1 MADTTRDEV
10 RSDTRADGDLRPC
23 ERLARAFPSYHAG
36 YCEKYPEKMQALFKK
51 QSPGAMMLSC
61 CDSRTDPALL
71 FSCHPG
77 DLFVHR
83 AIAALVP
90 PLDSPAGAC
99 IRAATCY
106 AVESLGVRDLIV
118 LGHTA
123 CGGIS
128 ALVKGVADTPLE
140 DWIRVAEPVLAR
152 AKSLHPEACAQEL
165 GQVCERLAPVYSL
178 KNLETYPWVARG
190 LKEGRLTIHAWLY
203 SLREGE
209 LFEYDTRSETYRPI
223 P

>member
-1 MADTTRDEV
+1 MNRDV
-10 RSDTRADGDLRPC
+10 RPC
-23 ERLARAFPSYHAG
+23 TRLANAFPSYHRD
-36 YCEKYPEKMQALFKK
+36 YCERYPDKMRELFQR

-90 PLDSPAGAC
+90 PLDSPVGAC

-106 AVESLGVRDLIV
+106 AVDSLKVRDLIV

-128 ALVKGVADTPLE
+128 GLVKGVADTGRLDTGCGTSACQGKGAAPKCHRRGACKGVRAPGARLFPEKPRSLPLGCQ
-140 DWIRVAEPVLAR
+140 RPQGRQAY
-152 AKSLHPEACAQEL
+152 HT
-165 GQVCERLAPVYSL
+165 RLALFP
-178 KNLETYPWVARG
+178 ARG
-190 LKEGRLTIHAWLY
+190 RAFRI
-203 SLREGE
+203 
-209 LFEYDTRSETYRPI
+209 
-223 P
+223 

>member
-1 MADTTRDEV
+1 MSQDV
-10 RSDTRADGDLRPC
+10 RPC
-23 ERLARAFPSYHAG
+23 TRLANTFPNYHRD
-36 YCEKYPEKMQALFKK
+36 YCERYPEKMRELFQR

-90 PLDSPAGAC
+90 PLDSPVGAC
-99 IRAATCY
+99 IRAATNY
-106 AVESLGVRDLIV
+106 AVDSLKVRDLIV

-128 ALVKGVADTPLE
+128 EIPFLSGTSHDATTRTPTDIIPTRNPQNDSATSSCVNAGTTAGNGSTSRYPDDDLSPGG
-140 DWIRVAEPVLAR
+140 D
-152 AKSLHPEACAQEL
+152 
-165 GQVCERLAPVYSL
+165 G
-178 KNLETYPWVARG
+178 TY
-190 LKEGRLTIHAWLY
+190 GRCIP
-203 SLREGE
+203 
-209 LFEYDTRSETYRPI
+209 LF
-223 P
+223 

>member
-1 MADTTRDEV
+1 MYEEKENKGMSQDV
-10 RSDTRADGDLRPC
+10 RPC
-23 ERLARAFPSYHAG
+23 TRLANTFPNYHRD
-36 YCEKYPEKMQALFKK
+36 YCERYPEKMRELFQR

-90 PLDSPAGAC
+90 PLDSPVGAC
-99 IRAATCY
+99 IRAATNY
-106 AVESLGVRDLIV
+106 AVESLKVRDLIV

-128 ALVKGVADTPLE
+128 GLVKGVADTPLE
-140 DWIRVAEPVLAR
+140 DWIRVAEPVLASAR
-152 AKSLHPEACAQEL
+152 ELHPNATEEEL
-165 GQVCERLAPVYSL
+165 ARECERLAPVFSL
-178 KNLETYPWVARG
+178 KNLEAYPWVARG
-190 LKEGRLTIHAWLY
+190 LGEGRLTIHAWLY

-209 LFEYDTRSETYRPI
+209 LFEYDLAKEEYRPI